1 MRSIKA
7 LSQIILVIFFCVQSP
22 IAAQEDGTSVFQVVD
37 ESNKHP
43 IVFATVIL
51 LNSKVGVISDENGN
65 FRIPKKFL
73 KQDESLKIS
82 CIGYETRIFGAG
94 DLQSSKTTVL
104 TLLQKL
110 ESLDEIVLKTDK
122 KEKQYGARKIVRLA
136 INNIPTNYPVEPFGH
151 IAYYRDYQKIVDARQ
166 LENDHPL
173 KSASYVN
180 LNEGIIKVFDA
191 GFGTNKFF
199 DSSNQAALIQ
209 YDLNRNFAID
219 TLLAVPYDNSN
230 VKYLK
235 GVTLSPLGGNELYLL
250 NIGNCVRNF
259 DQKSF
264 SFVDVMNKDFVKQH
278 SFWIDKI
285 VFLDDEPIYKIDFIS
300 SIQGMDRYFKGNGS
314 IYIGK
319 YDYGIHRLNYTT
331 KDVRSKSILYEV
343 NVEYKKR
350 NDKYYLNYLTF
361 NNFFDVKH
369 EEIFKVEDL
378 VYHFDSNS
386 FQVFFNRE
394 IDLSTIDNSGRTIAF
409 FYKNKKLDIKEISYI
424 NPMALTIKLYPF
436 TESIDRNTIIN
447 DIVYAIQRVRDI
459 EGNVI
464 NEGPILTLKQFREI
478 FVQEVIEHL
487 DIDTTFNFIQKN
499 KVLSASEVNKE
510 KEFEKYWVN
519 SPLMESK

>member
-7 LSQIILVIFFCVQSP
+7 LSQIIFIIFFCIQSP
-22 IAAQEDGTSVFQVVD
+22 ITAQKEGTSMFQVVD
-37 ESNKHP
+37 KSNNRP

-51 LNSKVGVISDENGN
+51 LNSMVGVISDENGN

-73 KQDESLKIS
+73 KEDESLKIS
-82 CIGYETRIFGAG
+82 CIGYETRIFEVGE
-94 DLQSSKTTVL
+94 LQSRKTIVL

-110 ESLDEIVLKTDK
+110 EPLDEIVLKTDK
-122 KEKQYGARKIVRLA
+122 KERQYGARKIVRLA
-136 INNIPTNYPVEPFGH
+136 VLNIPTNYPVEPFGH
-151 IAYYRDYQKIVDARQ
+151 IAYYRDYQKIVDANQ
-166 LENDHPL
+166 LEDEHPL
-173 KSASYVN
+173 KTASYVN

-191 GFGTNKFF
+191 GFGTSKFF
-199 DSSNQAALIQ
+199 DSRNQAALIQ
-209 YDLNRNFAID
+209 YDLNRDFVVD
-219 TLLAVPYDNSN
+219 SLLAVPYDNFN

-235 GVTLSPLGGNELYLL
+235 GVTFSPLGGNELYLL
-250 NIGNCVRNF
+250 NIGNCIRNF

-319 YDYGIHRLNYTT
+319 YDFAIHRLNYTI
-331 KDVRSKSILYEV
+331 KDVRSKSVLYEV
-343 NVEYKKR
+343 NVEYKKL
-350 NDKYYLNYLTF
+350 NDKYFLNYLTF

-369 EEIFKVEDL
+369 QDIFKVEDL

-386 FQVFFNRE
+386 FQVFFNRK
-394 IDLSTIDNSGRTIAF
+394 IDPTTIDKTGRTIAF

-424 NPMALTIKLYPF
+424 NPMALQINLYPF
-436 TESIDRNTIIN
+436 TENLSRNTIQN
-447 DIVYAIQRVRDI
+447 DILYAIQKVRDTQ
-459 EGNVI
+459 GNLI

-478 FVQEVIEHL
+478 FVQEVVEHL

-499 KVLSASEVNKE
+499 KILSASEVNGE
-510 KEFEKYWVN
+510 KEFKKYWVN
-519 SPLMESK
+519 SPLKESK